1 MTTFNEL
8 AKQYAQRIKIAL
20 AKDGFSKFSRIT
32 ASVLRCSATIQ
43 ESKSVK
49 QDIEGLVYIET
60 KEPLTKTD
68 KQGIIIEIHKELYVP
83 LQRPR
88 PIRLIL
94 EEASDDDLFDIA
106 GEIANILKGR
116 D

>member
-8 AKQYAQRIKIAL
+8 AKQYAQRIQIAL

-32 ASVLRCSATIQ
+32 ASVLRRSATIQ
-43 ESKSVK
+43 ETKSVK
-49 QDIEGLVYIET
+49 QDIEELVYIET

-68 KQGIIIEIHKELYVP
+68 KQGIIIEIHQELYVP
-83 LQRPR
+83 LRRPGL
-88 PIRLIL
+88 IRLL

-116 D
+116 N